1 MYKYLGQCD
10 KLRSKGLEPQWQA
23 MMTAKQPIEQAEF
36 YLDCD
41 RQSLANILDYE
52 SYPVFTPLSDILCE
66 FVADDPDHGFY
77 KSMWGDRPCMFIQ
90 TSGFEFIFISD

>member
-1 MYKYLGQCD
+1 MFKYLGQCD
-10 KLRSKGLEPQWQA
+10 KLRSKGFKNEWSA

-41 RQSLANILDYE
+41 RLSLAEFLDADQYA
-52 SYPVFTPLSDILCE
+52 PAKPLSDILTE

-77 KSMWGDRPCMFIQ
+77 KSVWGDKPCLFIK
-90 TSGFEFIFISD
+90 TAGFEFIFV